1 MASIRPQNNL
11 STFQVRSS
19 NVELKEVD
27 LPRNCSSQLL
37 IKRNW

>member
-11 STFQVRSS
+11 STFRARSS

-27 LPRNCSSQLL
+27 LPRNRSSQLL
-37 IKRNW
+37 IKRDG